1 MGTRARAPMYVR
13 TYVRTY
19 VCMYV
24 CMWRAEVHTGRLPRL
39 GSSYFCSAAL
49 RLQMDTSISSFRV
62 NDEDPDASL
71 TLLRQALCKP
81 SRLPMGL
88 FWVLLNVPVAEKQRD
103 LHASSVL
110 RIHPG
115 ASHTPLHPKCLE
127 SISSFQKATSPM
139 AEVAC
144 VTYFT

>member
-1 MGTRARAPMYVR
+1 MN
-13 TYVRTY
+13 
-19 VCMYV
+19 
-24 CMWRAEVHTGRLPRL
+24 
-39 GSSYFCSAAL
+39 
-49 RLQMDTSISSFRV
+49 TSISSFRV

-110 RIHPG
+110 RIHPRSPHIRLIYTDHINPG
-115 ASHTPLHPKCLE
+115 ASHTPLHSKCLE